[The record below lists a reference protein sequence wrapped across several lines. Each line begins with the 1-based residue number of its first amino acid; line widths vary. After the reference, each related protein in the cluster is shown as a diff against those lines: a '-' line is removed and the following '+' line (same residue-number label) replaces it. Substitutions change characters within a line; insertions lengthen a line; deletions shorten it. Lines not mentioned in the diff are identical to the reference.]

1 MVQTVNN
8 STWKWGVKLDN
19 ETKQNRILF
28 KIKAELN
35 LITLSSCLAFW
46 LNLHYAWLSDHPLIN
61 RVLNSGCSHMAPKTI
76 EYCSYKN
83 YDKEFLDNVPWQV
96 TSNGTEDIDIYVNS
110 WNKWFLDV
118 WNTHAPTKTARVR
131 ELSVPWMT
139 STIVEKM
146 ISCDYYLK
154 KAKSNKKR
162 PAVVHTSTITKKQH

>member
-1 MVQTVNN
+1 
-8 STWKWGVKLDN
+8 
-19 ETKQNRILF
+19 
-28 KIKAELN
+28 
-35 LITLSSCLAFW
+35 
-46 LNLHYAWLSDHPLIN
+46 
-61 RVLNSGCSHMAPKTI
+61 MAPKTI

-96 TSNGTEDIDIYVNS
+96 TSNGTEDIDICVNS

-118 WNTHAPTKTARVR
+118 ENPCTNKTAYRVR
-131 ELSVPWMT
+131 ELPVPWMT

-146 ISCDYYLK
+146 ISRDYYLK